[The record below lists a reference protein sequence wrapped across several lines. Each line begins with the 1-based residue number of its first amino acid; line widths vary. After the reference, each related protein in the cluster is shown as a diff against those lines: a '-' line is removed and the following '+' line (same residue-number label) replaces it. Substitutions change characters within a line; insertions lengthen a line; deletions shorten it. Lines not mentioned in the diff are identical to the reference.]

1 MIKPI
6 IVEYTFE
13 QKESKDFIEFMR
25 ELYSENKYSDYYIG
39 SIEKLKRKDNPS
51 FTYIVIKNFIAYNGD
66 KVIGHISAIID
77 SRLSS
82 EKKVGILGFY
92 ECIDNLEV
100 SKLLI
105 EKSIEY
111 LKKQECEIVRGPI
124 DLTIWHPY
132 RFVIQQNDSFILE
145 SITKPYYIDQFKK
158 EDFLVVAEYASGERS
173 DFQTILPYTKP
184 SYDSLLNEGFKI
196 IRINEDNFDKEIK
209 AIYSVAKRTFKDSW
223 SYVEISEEEFMY
235 LYKDFKKNLRNILME
250 IVYDKNDNPIGFCSS
265 VIDPIKDKTII
276 LKTIAV
282 LPEYQNKKIGAALLY
297 SQHKEASERRFAKE
311 IYALIRI
318 GNVVTKMPYPGITI
332 IRNYVALEKTIQ

>member
-1 MIKPI
+1 MINPTI
-6 IVEYTFE
+6 IEYTFE
-13 QKESKDFIEFMR
+13 QKESKDFIEFMK
-25 ELYSENKYSDYYIG
+25 ELYSENKYSDYYIK
-39 SIEKLKRKDNPS
+39 SMDKLKKNDNPS
-51 FTYIVIKNFIAYNGD
+51 FKYLNITNFIAYHEN

-77 SRLSS
+77 SRLSQ
-82 EKKVGILGFY
+82 EGVGILGFY

-105 EKSIEY
+105 DKAVEY
-111 LKKQECEIVRGPI
+111 LKNQGCKIARGPI

-132 RFVIQQNDSFILE
+132 RFVIEQNDSFILE
-145 SITKPYYIDQFKK
+145 SITKPYYINQFKQ
-158 EDFLVVAEYASGERS
+158 EDFLVAAEYASGERS

-196 IRINEDNFDKEIK
+196 IRISEDNFDKEVK
-209 AIYSVAKRTFKDSW
+209 AIYSVAKKTFRDSW

-235 LYKDFKKNLRNILME
+235 IYKDFKKNLKNLLME
-250 IVYDKNDNPIGFCSS
+250 IVYDKNDNPVGFCSS

-297 SQHKEASERRFAKE
+297 SQHKEASERGLTKE
-311 IYALIRI
+311 IYALIRM